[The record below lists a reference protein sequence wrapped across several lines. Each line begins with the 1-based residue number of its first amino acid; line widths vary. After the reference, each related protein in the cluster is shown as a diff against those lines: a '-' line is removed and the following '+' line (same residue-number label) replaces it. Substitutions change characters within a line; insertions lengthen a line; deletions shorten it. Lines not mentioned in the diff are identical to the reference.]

1 MRKFWLGC
9 IVATVI
15 LLVTGFCYVR
25 FGFVNPRADTPVNAI
40 DRSVAMPALDA
51 SVDRRAPEIQ
61 NPLQPTDANLVAGM
75 KMYQQQCSSCHGGY
89 SHHQGMLADALYPRP
104 PQFMEDSPDMP
115 ENQNFY
121 ILQHGIRYSGMP
133 AWKQTYND
141 QQLWQITT
149 FLSHMDKLPPSVS
162 SLWKAAES
170 NSGPLG
176 PADTHN

>member
-9 IVATVI
+9 LVATVI
-15 LLVTGFCYVR
+15 VLLTVFCCVR
-25 FGFVNPRADTPVNAI
+25 FGLVDPRADIPVNAL

-51 SVDRRAPEIQ
+51 SVDRRAPEMR
-61 NPLQPTDANLVAGM
+61 NPLQPTDANLIAGM
-75 KMYQQQCSSCHGGY
+75 TMYQQHCSSCHGDV

-104 PQFMEDSPDMP
+104 PQFIEDTPDMP

-141 QQLWQITT
+141 RQLWQMTT
-149 FLSHMDKLPPSVS
+149 FLSHMHKLPPSVS
-162 SLWKAAES
+162 SLWQATSTSVSLA
-170 NSGPLG
+170 
-176 PADTHN
+176 PADTRN